1 MNGENELIQNG
12 IVSVKRDSNNIKVEL
27 PLLRDYL
34 SRKSKYDIT
43 IHNVLAIYKGILK
56 HHPSITYECDI
67 ETLSAVD
74 FRLLDLLYQIFP
86 AIFKKYP
93 TNVVSRVTLNIFFIF
108 QIIKSFLYL
117 YYDRDELD
125 EIIVL
130 K

>member
-1 MNGENELIQNG
+1 MNGENELIQKG
-12 IVSVKRDSNNIKVEL
+12 IVSVKRGSNNIKVEL

-34 SRKSKYDIT
+34 SRKNKYDIT

-74 FRLLDLLYQIFP
+74 FRLLDLLYQIFS

-93 TNVVSRVTLNIFFIF
+93 TNVVSRVTLNNFIIF

>member
-1 MNGENELIQNG
+1 MNGENELIQKG
-12 IVSVKRDSNNIKVEL
+12 IVSVKRGSNNIKVEL

-74 FRLLDLLYQIFP
+74 FRLIDLLYQIFP

-93 TNVVSRVTLNIFFIF
+93 TNVVSRVTLNNFIIF